1 MDDDLT
7 GKYLITYMDNEYYVL
22 KDLNGLLFCLG
33 YSLRHEVF
41 SMQCM
46 NRSEVEYWCM
56 DVLDEEPEW
65 MSRTDLMR
73 QQHRTHVL

>member
-7 GKYLITYMDNEYYVL
+7 GKYLITYHDDEYYVL
-22 KDLNGLLFCLG
+22 KDLNGLLFCLR

-46 NRSEVEYWCM
+46 SRSEVEYWCM
-56 DVLDEEPEW
+56 EVSDAEPDW
-65 MSRTDLMR
+65 MSRTDLMQ